1 MEIKHDK
8 EQHKFYL
15 INDGKESYIRYSI
28 PNKETIN
35 FLRTFVPP
43 EQRHK
48 GLAGEIAKAAL
59 EYAKENNFKVIPTCS
74 YVDYFIDQNKEYEK
88 LLA

>member
-1 MEIKHDK
+1 MKIIHDK
-8 EQHKFYL
+8 DQQIFYS
-15 INDGKESYIRYSI
+15 IRDGKESYIRYSL
-28 PNKETIN
+28 PDKETIN

-48 GLAGEIAKAAL
+48 GLAGEITKAAL
-59 EYAKENNFKVIPTCS
+59 AYAKENNLKVIPTCS
-74 YVDYFIDQNKEYEK
+74 YVDHFIDQNKEYKE

>member
-8 EQHKFYL
+8 DQQKFYT
-15 INDGKESYIRYSI
+15 IRDGKESYIRYSM
-28 PNKETIN
+28 PDKETIN

-48 GLAGEIAKAAL
+48 GLAGEIAKATL
-59 EYAKENNFKVIPTCS
+59 EYAKENNLKVIPTCS
-74 YVDYFIDQNKEYEK
+74 YVDHFIDQNKEYEK